1 MSLRNWSENI
11 RFSSAPIHA
20 PQTVEELQE
29 IVRASRKVRVL
40 GARHSFNDLAAIDG
54 QADGDPETHE
64 PVEESSWA
72 YISLEKLNAPVTFD
86 SSRGTVTCGA
96 GITYGELCQRM
107 HVEGVALHNMA
118 SLPHI
123 TVAGACATGTHGSG
137 DGNGNLSTA
146 VVGLELVTANG
157 ELRSLTHEENRETF
171 EGAVVALGGLG
182 VVTRVTLAT
191 EPAFAMQQYVY
202 EDMASVDLYEHFDEV
217 MSSAYSV
224 SLFPDWQDGTCNQVW
239 LKHRTGLWEE
249 IATSDTPSSG
259 TEPVQDT
266 ILGQKELY
274 GAKAAGTDLHPVT
287 NLSPVGL
294 TPQMGVPGPWHDR
307 LPHFSVDSTPA
318 SGDELQTEFFVP
330 RVHAVP
336 ALKAVEGLR
345 DRFKSLLWISEV
357 RSVAADRLWLSQS
370 YGTPTIGI
378 HFSWRKNWPAL
389 RELLPVVEEALSPY
403 EVRPHWGK
411 LFTLAP
417 AQVQAAYP
425 MMDQFRS
432 LLQSFDPC
440 WQVSQRVFGP
450 LCIWVVDQ
458 VR

>member
-86 SSRGTVTCGA
+86 SSSGTVTCGA

-146 VVGLELVTANG
+146 VVGLELVTADG

-259 TEPVQDT
+259 TEPAQDT

-318 SGDELQTEFFVP
+318 SGDELQTEYFVP

-345 DRFKSLLWISEV
+345 DRFESLLWISEV

-425 MMDQFRS
+425 KMDQFRS
-432 LLQSFDPC
+432 LLQSFDP
-440 WQVSQRVFGP
+440 VGKFRNGYLDRYVFG
-450 LCIWVVDQ
+450 
-458 VR
+458 

>member
-1 MSLRNWSENI
+1 M
-11 RFSSAPIHA
+11 
-20 PQTVEELQE
+20 T
-29 IVRASRKVRVL
+29 
-40 GARHSFNDLAAIDG
+40 
-54 QADGDPETHE
+54 AD
-64 PVEESSWA
+64 
-72 YISLEKLNAPVTFD
+72 
-86 SSRGTVTCGA
+86 
-96 GITYGELCQRM
+96 
-107 HVEGVALHNMA
+107 
-118 SLPHI
+118 
-123 TVAGACATGTHGSG
+123 
-137 DGNGNLSTA
+137 
-146 VVGLELVTANG
+146 G
-157 ELRSLTHEENRETF
+157 ELRSLTIEENRETF

-239 LKHRTGLWEE
+239 LKHRTGLLEE

-259 TEPVQDT
+259 TEPAQDT
-266 ILGQKELY
+266 SLGQRELY
-274 GAKAAGTDLHPVT
+274 GAKAAQTDLHPVT
-287 NLSPVGL
+287 NLSPDGL

-318 SGDELQTEFFVP
+318 SGDELQTEYFVP

-389 RELLPVVEEALSPY
+389 REVLPVVEEALSPY

-417 AQVQAAYP
+417 AQVQAAYSKL
-425 MMDQFRS
+425 DQFRS
-432 LLQSFDPC
+432 LLQIVRSC
-440 WQVSQRVFGP
+440 WQVFATGIWIVMYLGSGPGASWESVPFCQEPFSPMRRRGATRNRNSQQRSAKVYAASHRSGLGNCSRDSRNRVTD
-450 LCIWVVDQ
+450 VVRKQTYTGDQ
-458 VR
+458 GRKRHS

>member
-1 MSLRNWSENI
+1 M
-11 RFSSAPIHA
+11 
-20 PQTVEELQE
+20 
-29 IVRASRKVRVL
+29 RVL

-224 SLFPDWQDGTCNQVW
+224 SLFPDWQDGTCQS
-239 LKHRTGLWEE
+239 GL
-249 IATSDTPSSG
+249 AQAP
-259 TEPVQDT
+259 
-266 ILGQKELY
+266 
-274 GAKAAGTDLHPVT
+274 
-287 NLSPVGL
+287 NRPVGRDSDVRYTFVWNRTCSRYYSGSKGTIRCEGSGNRL
-294 TPQMGVPGPWHDR
+294 TSGYQ
-307 LPHFSVDSTPA
+307 SVTCRTYTA
-318 SGDELQTEFFVP
+318 NG
-330 RVHAVP
+330 
-336 ALKAVEGLR
+336 
-345 DRFKSLLWISEV
+345 
-357 RSVAADRLWLSQS
+357 RS
-370 YGTPTIGI
+370 
-378 HFSWRKNWPAL
+378 
-389 RELLPVVEEALSPY
+389 
-403 EVRPHWGK
+403 
-411 LFTLAP
+411 
-417 AQVQAAYP
+417 
-425 MMDQFRS
+425 RS
-432 LLQSFDPC
+432 LA
-440 WQVSQRVFGP
+440 R
-450 LCIWVVDQ
+450 
-458 VR
+458 